1 MGGYKQE
8 QSCPDVG
15 QGFFVVPGGLMK
27 NDSFSFLQG
36 IKEHPVRSFGQLI
49 KVLLLI
55 IVTVLSFLIGAG
67 APLLII
73 IYLAAVVVTA
83 LYKGDFMQEWKGYV
97 LAAAAGA
104 GVIWLL
110 SVIFGGLLAAFR
122 ENLLVSAFGKPADEN
137 EGGKVPSFCEKPFD
151 PKETA
156 LLELERKYN
165 ANLLSR
171 EEYERQKKDIFE
183 KNDNSIK

>member
-8 QSCPDVG
+8 QSCPDSG
-15 QGFFVVPGGLMK
+15 QDFFVVLGGLMK

-49 KVLLLI
+49 KILLLV

-67 APLLII
+67 FPLLII

-83 LYKGDFMQEWKGYV
+83 LYRGDFLQEWKGYI
-97 LAAAAGA
+97 LAVVIGAGA
-104 GVIWLL
+104 IWLL
-110 SVIFGGLLAAFR
+110 SFILGGVLSALR

-151 PKETA
+151 PTETA
-156 LLELERKYN
+156 LLELERQYN
-165 ANLLSR
+165 ANLLSK

-183 KNDNSIK
+183 KNDITDQ

>member
-1 MGGYKQE
+1 MR
-8 QSCPDVG
+8 
-15 QGFFVVPGGLMK
+15 

-49 KVLLLI
+49 KILLLV
-55 IVTVLSFLIGAG
+55 IVTVLAFLIGAG
-67 APLLII
+67 FPLLII
-73 IYLAAVVVTA
+73 IYLGAVVVTA
-83 LYKGDFMQEWKGYV
+83 LYKGDFWQEWKGYV
-97 LAAAAGA
+97 LAAFVGAGA
-104 GVIWLL
+104 IWLL
-110 SVIFGGLLAAFR
+110 SVIFGGLLAALR
-122 ENLLVSAFGKPADEN
+122 ENLLVSAFGRPANEN

-165 ANLLSR
+165 ANLLSK

-183 KNDNSIK
+183 NNDTTDR